1 MEVGLLK
8 QAGKAALDF
17 FLPLYC
23 GGCRREGLGI
33 CRKCLAGMTELRAYC
48 QVCAQPGEARRCR
61 RCSGSP
67 LPIDGIRAVGPLEG
81 VIRSAAHALKY
92 RNYRAPAPELAGLM
106 ASRLQSARIPAT
118 LLVPVPMHP
127 RRERSRGYN
136 QAALLADELGRL
148 TGIPVDDDVM
158 ERVVDSPPQVQ
169 RSTRADRMRIAE
181 GTFSAT
187 KSVEGQS
194 VLVIDDVVTTDS
206 TMAACATALWAASA
220 DPVWGL
226 SLAREALPR
235 MPAKA
240 PSAIPA
246 QAGIY
251 PPLPKAYISVNS
263 KSP

>member
-23 GGCRREGLGI
+23 VGCRREGSGI
-33 CRKCLAGMTELRAYC
+33 CRECLAGMTELQAYC
-48 QVCAQPGEARRCR
+48 HVCAQPGEARLCR

-67 LPIDGIRAVGPLEG
+67 LPIDGIRAVYPFEG
-81 VIRSAAHALKY
+81 VVRSAAHAFKY
-92 RNYRAPAPELAGLM
+92 RNYRALAPELAGLL

-136 QAALLADELGRL
+136 QASLLAYELGRL
-148 TGIPVDDDVM
+148 TGIPVAESVL

-169 RSTRADRMRIAE
+169 RTSRTDRMRIAE
-181 GTFSAT
+181 GTFSTAAN
-187 KSVEGQS
+187 VEGES
-194 VLVIDDVVTTDS
+194 VLVIDDVVTTGS

-220 DPVWGL
+220 NSVWGL
-226 SLAREALPR
+226 SLAREA
-235 MPAKA
+235 
-240 PSAIPA
+240 
-246 QAGIY
+246 
-251 PPLPKAYISVNS
+251 
-263 KSP
+263 